1 MQKINWKDEKKK
13 AYWKNIILFRWDR
26 LIQKRD
32 KHQWV
37 FGGREG
43 RNFDDNSRHLFE
55 WVNKADVAA
64 SM

>member
-37 FGGREG
+37 FGGIL
-43 RNFDDNSRHLFE
+43 DNRGVLR
-55 WVNKADVAA
+55 
-64 SM
+64 